1 MYQQFFNFTEAP
13 FSIAPDPHFVY
24 MSARHQEGLAHLLY
38 GITQSGGFVALTGEV
53 GTGKTTLCQCLL
65 QQLPEEV
72 DLALVLNPKLN
83 AVELLATIC
92 DELSIDYNK
101 YRLTLKHLVDT
112 LNHHLLE
119 AHAKGRRTVLMID
132 EAQNLS
138 FPVLEQIRLLTNLET
153 SKQKLLQIILVG
165 QPELQELLA
174 SPQLRQLNQRI
185 TARYHL
191 LPLNRTETGLYIK
204 HRLAVSHGDRSI
216 FKPSA
221 IKAIHCLSGG
231 IPRLVNLICDRALLG
246 AYVHNSRRVSTAIV
260 NRAAR
265 EIDSLLLVKQQRRR
279 RMLLL
284 AILLFS
290 AMAAGYYHWPA
301 PFASLH
307 EKTLPPTPL
316 SIQEPAIPDNT
327 ARPVPAETKET
338 EDDAALPAEKEK
350 IETNTAEQPA
360 ANLYQY
366 LQKTELNLPQ
376 VFVDLLS
383 IWDLPPATTQ
393 QCEELPVDCLADRA
407 TWRELIGLNRPVI
420 LEFALDSEQ
429 KRHLL
434 LVGVK
439 KGRPVFRH
447 QGRDIDFSLHE
458 VLTQWQG
465 YYLLLWQSSPSGVD
479 LIYPGQ
485 QSAAVLWLRE
495 QLDALLP
502 AAETTRR
509 EADYFDSAL
518 QKRVIAFQQN
528 GQLQADGIVGP
539 RTMIHLQNLT
549 VDQYGPRLRISD

>member
-1 MYQQFFNFTEAP
+1 
-13 FSIAPDPHFVY
+13 
-24 MSARHQEGLAHLLY
+24 MSSRHQEGLAHLLY
-38 GITQSGGFVALTGEV
+38 GITQGGGFIALTGEV

-65 QQLPEEV
+65 QQLPQQV

-83 AVELLATIC
+83 AIELLATIC

-101 YRLTLKHLVDT
+101 YRQTLKHLVDA

-191 LPLNRTETGLYIK
+191 LPLNRAETGLYIK
-204 HRLAVSHGDRSI
+204 HRLAVSHGDRAI

-221 IKAIHCLSGG
+221 IKAVHRLSGG

-246 AYVHNSRRVSTAIV
+246 AYVHNRRRVSTAIV

-265 EIDSLLLVKQQRRR
+265 EIDSLLLVKQQQRR

-284 AILLFS
+284 ATLLLS
-290 AMAAGYYHWPA
+290 VMASGYYHWPA

-307 EKTLPPTPL
+307 EKAPPVTFL
-316 SIQEPAIPDNT
+316 SIQAPAKPENMET
-327 ARPVPAETKET
+327 LAASSAPLETKET
-338 EDDAALPAEKEK
+338 EDDAALPTEEEK
-350 IETNTAEQPA
+350 IESKGAEKPIV
-360 ANLYQY
+360 NLQQY
-366 LQKTELNLPQ
+366 LQQTPLTLPQ
-376 VFVDLLS
+376 AFTDLLS
-383 IWDLPPATTQ
+383 IWGLPPATPQ
-393 QCEELPVDCLADRA
+393 QCEQLPVNCLADRA
-407 TWRELIGLNRPVI
+407 TWRELIGLSRPVI
-420 LEFALDSEQ
+420 LEFAVDSEQ
-429 KRHLL
+429 KHHLL
-434 LVGVK
+434 LVGMDN
-439 KGRPVFRH
+439 GRPVFRQ
-447 QGRDIDFSLHE
+447 QGRDISFSLHE
-458 VLTQWQG
+458 VLTLWQG
-465 YYLLLWQSSPSGVD
+465 YYLLLWQSPLGGVD

-495 QLDALLP
+495 QLDALSS
-502 AAETTRR
+502 ASETTRGA
-509 EADYFDSAL
+509 ADYFDSAL
-518 QKRVIAFQQN
+518 QKRVVAFQQSR
-528 GQLQADGIVGP
+528 QLQADGIVGP
-539 RTMIHLQNLT
+539 RTMIHLQNLSA
-549 VDQYGPRLRISD
+549 DQYGPRLRISD